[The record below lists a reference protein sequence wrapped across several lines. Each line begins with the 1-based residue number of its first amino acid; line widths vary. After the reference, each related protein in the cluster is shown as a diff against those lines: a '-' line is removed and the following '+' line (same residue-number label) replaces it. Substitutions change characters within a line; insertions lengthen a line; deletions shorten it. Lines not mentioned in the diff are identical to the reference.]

1 MLVSSRSWKIRGLS
15 PAFPKSK
22 KNSRAEIQGKRGL
35 SFRATPDLVR
45 GCATRNPEFVGVWHT
60 PVLDAGFHRHDEGEL
75 RPIDEMSHHFGT
87 AALRRP
93 MAASARGLMARS
105 TATLSNA
112 GFPQFKARCNA
123 GARSSGR
130 STNSP

>member
-60 PVLDAGFHRHDEGEL
+60 PVLDAGFYRHDEGEL

-87 AALRRP
+87 AALRGP
-93 MAASARGLMARS
+93 MAAS